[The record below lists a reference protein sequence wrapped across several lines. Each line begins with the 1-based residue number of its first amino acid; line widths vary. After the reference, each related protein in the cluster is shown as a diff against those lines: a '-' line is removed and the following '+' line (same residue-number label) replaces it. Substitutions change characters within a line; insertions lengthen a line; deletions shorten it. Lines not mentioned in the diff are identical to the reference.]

1 MPIST
6 IGQNGLN
13 APLSLTSPTLASP
26 TFSGT
31 ASGTVIVSGIAV
43 ASTSGTSID
52 FTSIPSWVKRITVNF
67 QDVSINSTGMRI
79 QIGTASGI
87 ESTGYSGQETY
98 TGTGSG
104 TTAVT
109 TGFSG
114 SSGGGNSVVRNGSCV
129 IALLNSATNL
139 WVATGILMQNDGYNR
154 IFGASKTLIGTLD
167 RVRINANNGTDAF
180 TAGSIN
186 ILYE

>member
-1 MPIST
+1 M
-6 IGQNGLN
+6 G
-13 APLSLTSPTLASP
+13 ASVI
-26 TFSGT
+26 TSGT
-31 ASGTVIVSGIAV
+31 AV

-67 QDVSINSTGMRI
+67 QGVSINNNGMRI

-87 ESTGYSGQETY
+87 ESTGYSGQETF

-129 IALLNSATNL
+129 IALLNSSTYL

-154 IFGASKTLIGTLD
+154 IFGASKTLVGTLD
-167 RVRINANNGTDAF
+167 RVRINSNGGTDAF